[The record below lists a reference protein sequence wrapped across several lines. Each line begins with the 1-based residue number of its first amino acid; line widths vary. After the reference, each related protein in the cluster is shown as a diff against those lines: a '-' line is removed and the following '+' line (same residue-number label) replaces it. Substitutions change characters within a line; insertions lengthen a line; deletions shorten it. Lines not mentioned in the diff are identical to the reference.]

1 MDLTPAKEP
10 PRPLLLVET
19 FSDVPGAHHRDLGF
33 ERDLEALGA
42 SIIPLALLSVHQ
54 GSEKQL
60 GENSK
65 PAPPRCR
72 GFGVMVDGFRQ
83 PARPASAAA
92 SQMSELAIGSA
103 K

>member
-1 MDLTPAKEP
+1 MGCYGEVDFTLAREP

-83 PARPASAAA
+83 PARHIAQKAG
-92 SQMSELAIGSA
+92 QCGC
-103 K
+103 

>member
-65 PAPPRCR
+65 PAPQD
-72 GFGVMVDGFRQ
+72 VE
-83 PARPASAAA
+83 ASA
-92 SQMSELAIGSA
+92 SWWTDSDNLRGRPVRLLAKCLS
-103 K
+103 